1 MAVLLSLDGPAK
13 LGSLVKV
20 ESTKHTA
27 STHFWRC
34 FDHSCIQLSKL
45 FLALRDANSDV
56 GKVKKRKEC
65 EGTAHLSRSSD
76 ESQQMSVGLIYSP
89 LSKLHMVY

>member
-1 MAVLLSLDGPAK
+1 MAVLLSLDGPVK

-56 GKVKKRKEC
+56 GKVKKKK
-65 EGTAHLSRSSD
+65 G
-76 ESQQMSVGLIYSP
+76 M
-89 LSKLHMVY
+89 